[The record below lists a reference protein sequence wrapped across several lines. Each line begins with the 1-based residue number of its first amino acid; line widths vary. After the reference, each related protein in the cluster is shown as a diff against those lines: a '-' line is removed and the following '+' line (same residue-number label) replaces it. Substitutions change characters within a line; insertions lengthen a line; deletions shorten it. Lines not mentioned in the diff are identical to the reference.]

1 MTTESGNHLLTE
13 SGNHLLTDSGI
24 QLHTEQG
31 NQLHTEQ
38 SNQLYTESGIQ
49 FATVSSEPSSEDYGS
64 PRYSMMIRT
73 CLAVRSFLCFRGM
86 PISLRAATRSGQFSI
101 QRRRLRTAWS
111 GVLSGKY
118 IIAKSL
124 RFILCWKLNVESW
137 KLKEILRDRRVRCV
151 RYVGYIY

>member
-13 SGNHLLTDSGI
+13 SGI
-24 QLHTEQG
+24 QLSTEQG

-73 CLAVRSFLCFRGM
+73 CLAVRTFLCFRGM

-124 RFILCWKLNVESW
+124 RFTGER
-137 KLKEILRDRRVRCV
+137 KLKIKRLKD
-151 RYVGYIY
+151 

>member
-1 MTTESGNHLLTE
+1 MTTESGNHMTTESGNHLLTE
-13 SGNHLLTDSGI
+13 SGI
-24 QLHTEQG
+24 QLYTEQG

-49 FATVSSEPSSEDYGS
+49 FATVSSEPSSEDYGGS

-73 CLAVRSFLCFRGM
+73 CLAVRTFLCFRGM

-118 IIAKSL
+118 RFANAL
-124 RFILCWKLNVESW
+124 RVIDKN
-137 KLKEILRDRRVRCV
+137 
-151 RYVGYIY
+151 

>member
-1 MTTESGNHLLTE
+1 MTSESGNHLLTE
-13 SGNHLLTDSGI
+13 SGI
-24 QLHTEQG
+24 QLYTEQG

-73 CLAVRSFLCFRGM
+73 CLAVRTFLCFRGM

-111 GVLSGKY
+111 GLLSGKY

-124 RFILCWKLNVESW
+124 RFTGER
-137 KLKEILRDRRVRCV
+137 KLKIKRLKD
-151 RYVGYIY
+151 